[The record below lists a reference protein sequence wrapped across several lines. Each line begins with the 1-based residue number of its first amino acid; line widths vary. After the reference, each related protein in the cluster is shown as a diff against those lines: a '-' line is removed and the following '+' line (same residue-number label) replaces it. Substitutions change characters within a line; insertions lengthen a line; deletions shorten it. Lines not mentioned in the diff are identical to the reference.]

1 MLDNLENTYKA
12 DGITIE
18 SNYGLKWDI
27 KDANDDFICMSE
39 DISDNCIGV
48 TMEQAEFI
56 IETLS
61 KIIKEFK
68 EGN

>member
-1 MLDNLENTYKA
+1 MLNNLENTYKYE
-12 DGITIE
+12 GITIE

-27 KDANDDFICMSE
+27 KDVNDDFICMCE

-48 TMEQAEFI
+48 TMKQAEFI
-56 IETLS
+56 IKTLS

-68 EGN
+68 KG